1 MKAKYH
7 VLVIDDEADIR
18 EVICDVL
25 EDNEL
30 NIKTYQAKDGVEG
43 LTKIKN
49 QQFDLVIT
57 DLKMPRM
64 SGRDL
69 LQEMKRI
76 DKEFKPRAFIVAS
89 GHVEK
94 EILKENPGGVSVI
107 KKPFTMEDLTK
118 YVKVVLT
125 AKKKN
130 PNQKKETLNVDFINP
145 FIQASLEVLEVMCMT
160 KAEKDFLFVKE
171 DSSSLGDIT
180 GLIPISSPKHVGSM
194 AISFPKEVYLKLVS
208 EMLGEEFTEINDE
221 NSDGVGE
228 LCNQIFGNAKA
239 ALNKQD
245 IFLDMTIPS
254 VIRGAGHH
262 VRHAVPNASVL
273 GVYFKTEYG
282 TFVVECVVANRKK

>member
-1 MKAKYH
+1 MSDKYH

-18 EVICDVL
+18 EVICEVL
-25 EDNEL
+25 EDIEL

-43 LTKIKN
+43 LTKVKN

-64 SGRDL
+64 TGKDL
-69 LQEMKRI
+69 LQQMKSI
-76 DKEFKPRAFIVAS
+76 DKDFKPKAFIVAS

-94 EILKENPGGVSVI
+94 EILKETPGGVSVI

-125 AKKKN
+125 AKKRK
-130 PNQKKETLNVDFINP
+130 PNEKKATLNVEFINP
-145 FIQASLEVLEVMCMT
+145 FIEASLEVLEVMCMT

-194 AISFPKEVYLKLVS
+194 AISFPEDVYLKLIS
-208 EMLGEEFTEINDE
+208 EMLGEEYTEINDE
-221 NSDGVGE
+221 NADGVGE

-254 VIRGAGHH
+254 VIRGAGHQVQH
-262 VRHAVPNASVL
+262 SVSNASVL
-273 GVYFKTEYG
+273 GVFFKTEYG
-282 TFVVECVVANRKK
+282 IFVIECVVVDRTK